1 MSDTAKDAKVC
12 LKVMVNK
19 EKTKVLFAEADCDF
33 VSVLISFLL
42 LPLGRIVK
50 LLEKHYGDKSPAFGS
65 ITSLYKGLA
74 NLDDAHFSTTIAK
87 LMLLDPPSSFD
98 SVFRKLKLLD
108 VFKDSHPTKCFTCD
122 NMMTTYCM
130 QKSKCMYYGGSAIC
144 NCGLLL
150 NEEVFVEDSGDA
162 EVFTIK
168 TASFI
173 ICDDLKMVPNS
184 AGFFQTLRNFGNTV
198 VGGAELRNLNLG
210 TNEIMALLKCCLL
223 SKTPLTDFVLNNGE
237 IISSA
242 AKPDPGFFLY
252 QMDHNEEPTTA
263 KEIILK
269 VMVHKYSNKV
279 LFAEAEDDFIELL
292 FSFLIIPIGGVES
305 LLGTHT
311 SLNNLDNLYR
321 SISDVTMD
329 KYFSS
334 LHTKKLLVNPNIPHS
349 SKSQNTFL
357 PLNYESPPTLYYR
370 WTEYYSPP
378 RLFRSPHG
386 SLYTLKSPKGEG
398 NYVKER
404 TTYLVTDDLTVTPF
418 YISSTFSIL
427 SRLNISLSD
436 VVEREVHIGLQEGLS
451 ILKASLTSNS
461 VLTDGLIDRI
471 TRKQPKQEH

>member
-1 MSDTAKDAKVC
+1 
-12 LKVMVNK
+12 
-19 EKTKVLFAEADCDF
+19 
-33 VSVLISFLL
+33 
-42 LPLGRIVK
+42 
-50 LLEKHYGDKSPAFGS
+50 
-65 ITSLYKGLA
+65 
-74 NLDDAHFSTTIAK
+74 
-87 LMLLDPPSSFD
+87 MLLDPPSSFD

-108 VFKDSHPTKCFTCD
+108 VFKDSHPTKCFVC
-122 NMMTTYCM
+122 
-130 QKSKCMYYGGSAIC
+130 
-144 NCGLLL
+144 
-150 NEEVFVEDSGDA
+150 
-162 EVFTIK
+162 
-168 TASFI
+168 
-173 ICDDLKMVPNS
+173 
-184 AGFFQTLRNFGNTV
+184 V
-198 VGGAELRNLNLG
+198 VDGAELRNLNLG
-210 TNEIMALLKCCLL
+210 NNEIMDLLKCCLL
-223 SKTPLTDFVLNNGE
+223 SKTPLTDFILNNGE

-242 AKPDPGFFLY
+242 AKPDPGFSLY
-252 QMDHNEEPTTA
+252 QMDHNEERPTTA

-269 VMVHKYSNKV
+269 VMVHKSSNKV

-292 FSFLIIPIGGVES
+292 FSFLIFPIGGVES

-311 SLNNLDNLYR
+311 SLINLDNLYR
-321 SISDVTMD
+321 SISDDTMD

-398 NYVKER
+398 NYVMER

-471 TRKQPKQEH
+471 RRKQPKQEH